1 VCISMWASIQI
12 TILWSDVSFAEGLN
26 GETHQGGEIV
36 PVTGQQSGSILA
48 TYKVIVDQGEN

>member
-1 VCISMWASIQI
+1 MWASIQI

-48 TYKVIVDQGEN
+48 TYKLIVDQGEN